1 MDFQIARYCSP
12 VLDLHY
18 NLFTGTD
25 KVFREA
31 HYEDLLKIYHE
42 SVSQTIRKL
51 GSDPEKLFSYDD
63 FQREL
68 RKFGEFPL
76 LFGPMIIQIRIAEA
90 ADILD
95 LDEYSERVDKG
106 ELDADLLGDFNEEN
120 QIIYNTLINDL
131 VNDLIKYKFIKLK

>member
-1 MDFQIARYCSP
+1 
-12 VLDLHY
+12 
-18 NLFTGTD
+18 
-25 KVFREA
+25 
-31 HYEDLLKIYHE
+31 
-42 SVSQTIRKL
+42 
-51 GSDPEKLFSYDD
+51 
-63 FQREL
+63 
-68 RKFGEFPL
+68 
-76 LFGPMIIQIRIAEA
+76 MIIQIRIAEA